1 MSQLPA
7 EAVSRPT
14 PQRPPGVGGGGCEL
28 LFGLGWTAFSLL
40 FVIVPIAVFITE
52 WQTANLLRTTGVTT
66 EAVVISRRIDEDSD
80 GDTYYVTYRYRVPI
94 KGDQMP
100 LTHEESVNHD
110 MYQALSPESRVLVRY
125 SATNPEVVRLEGRSR
140 TFEAVLL
147 TCFML
152 FGGLFV
158 LIGVWLVYSS
168 WQGIYKA
175 GLLARRGEL
184 TTGRVTDCWL
194 ETDSDGDK
202 EYCVAFRFAVP
213 GRPEITTAE
222 YNRKAYNTLQVGDWV
237 QVRYVPGK
245 PKICSLK
252 L

>member
-1 MSQLPA
+1 MSQSTE
-7 EAVSRPT
+7 EAVTRPT
-14 PQRPPGVGGGGCEL
+14 PKRPPGIGRGGCEF
-28 LFGLGWTAFSLL
+28 LFGLGWTTFSLI

-52 WQTANLLRTTGVTT
+52 WQTSNLLRTTGVTT
-66 EAVVISRRIDEDSD
+66 EAVVISRRIHEDSD

-94 KGDQMP
+94 KGDQTQ
-100 LTHEESVNHD
+100 LTHEESVSHD
-110 MYQALSPESRVLVRY
+110 TYQDLPPESRVLVRY
-125 SATNPEVVRLEGRSR
+125 SATNPELVRLEGQSK
-140 TFEAVLL
+140 TFEAILL

-168 WQGIYKA
+168 WREIHKVR
-175 GLLARRGEL
+175 LLARHGEL
-184 TTGRVTDCWL
+184 ATGSVTDCWI
-194 ETDSDGDK
+194 ETGSDGDK
-202 EYCVAFRFAVP
+202 GYCVAFRFAEP

-222 YNRKAYNTLQVGDWV
+222 YNRKAYNTLQMGDPV

-245 PKICSLK
+245 PEICCLE